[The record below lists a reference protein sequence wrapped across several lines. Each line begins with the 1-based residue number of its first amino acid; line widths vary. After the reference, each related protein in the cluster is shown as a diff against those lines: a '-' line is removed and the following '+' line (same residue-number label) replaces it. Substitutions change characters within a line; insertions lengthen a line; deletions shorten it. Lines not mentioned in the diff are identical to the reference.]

1 MMGERKSKFNTSRL
15 LLLAVAAVLAT
26 MPALAQNTKP
36 PERPETARF
45 GDPTGIARQYQG
57 YLSGVIKKIGKDEIV
72 LTKTRFGVDTSIKLL
87 AKTKYVYN
95 NKPGKLKD
103 LKVGDLVF
111 VDPKTDKKTGDMSAK
126 KIVSGIVPVS

>member
-1 MMGERKSKFNTSRL
+1 MGGRKNRFNPGRL
-15 LLLAVAAVLAT
+15 ALFVAAAILAA
-26 MPALAQNTKP
+26 MPAVAQNTKP
-36 PERPETARF
+36 PDRPETARF
-45 GDPTGIARQYQG
+45 GDPTGIGRNLQG

-72 LTKTRFGVDTSIKLL
+72 LTKTRFGVDTTIKLL
-87 AKTKYVYN
+87 KKTKYVYN
-95 NKPGKLKD
+95 NKPGKLED

>member
-1 MMGERKSKFNTSRL
+1 MGTRNNGFDLRRL
-15 LLLAVAAVLAT
+15 ALLVTAAVLAAT
-26 MPALAQNTKP
+26 SAVAQNTKP

-57 YLSGVIKKIGKDEIV
+57 FLSGVIKKIDKDEIV
-72 LTKTRFGVDTSIKLL
+72 LTKTRLGVDTTIKILE
-87 AKTKYVYN
+87 KTKYVYN
-95 NKPGKLKD
+95 NKPGKFED